1 MYKKYENRI
10 DNLMV
15 FNSLPFLFF
24 FTAVFALYW
33 SVPKKHQWGVLL
45 ASSYLFYG
53 ICGAKYLLLIL
64 FITAIS
70 YFSARYLEK
79 NRSNPAASKRCLALT
94 CLCILSFLLFFK
106 YFNFLSESICQL
118 LRVFSVAVDPFL
130 ISVMLPVGLSFYT
143 FTVIAYVVD
152 VYRGKIPAEHHF
164 GKYAAFI
171 SFFPTLLSG
180 PIERADN
187 LLAQIRQEHSFDYSQ
202 AVLGSR
208 EILFGLFK
216 KMVIADT
223 LAIYVNMVF
232 DNVRSYS
239 GFTLILAVLFYT
251 IQIYCDFSGYSDI
264 AIGVSRLL
272 GINLKPNFRQ
282 PYFATSI
289 KEFWGRWHISLSSWF
304 RDYVYIPLGGNR
316 VTPLRHKL
324 NLMAT
329 FLVSGLWHGASWNFI
344 LWGGIHGGAQVVES
358 LLPKAKTKAAVFF
371 RWILTMLVVCIGWVF
386 FRANTFAD
394 AFYVLSHLFSGIG
407 APSWYFV
414 QGYRILGLSNV
425 DLMVIFGHCFALFA
439 LDFCCFR
446 WNAMESISKAPVF
459 LRWGIYLLLIL
470 LIIFF
475 TPLVRNSQFLYFQ
488 F

>member
-1 MYKKYENRI
+1 
-10 DNLMV
+10 MV

-394 AFYVLSHLFSGIG
+394 ASYILSHLFSGIG

-414 QGYRILGLSNV
+414 QGYRSLNISKV
-425 DLMVIFGHCFALFA
+425 DLLLAFGYCFALFA

>member
-1 MYKKYENRI
+1 
-10 DNLMV
+10 MV
-15 FNSLPFLFF
+15 FNSVPFLFF
-24 FTAVFALYW
+24 FIAVFALYW
-33 SVPKKHQWGVLL
+33 SVPKRFQWCVLL
-45 ASSYLFYG
+45 VSSYLFYG
-53 ICGAKYLLLIL
+53 ICSAKYLLLIL
-64 FITAIS
+64 FITAVS

-79 NRSNPAASKRCLALT
+79 NRGNSAASKRCLALT
-94 CLCILSFLLFFK
+94 CLCILSFLFVFK

-118 LRVFSVAVDPFL
+118 LRFFSVEVDPFL
-130 ISVMLPVGLSFYT
+130 IKVMLPVGLSFYT

-152 VYRGKIPAEHHF
+152 VYRGKIPAEHRF

-187 LLAQIRQEHSFDYSQ
+187 LLAQIRQEHSFDYDQ

-232 DNVRSYS
+232 NSIHSYS
-239 GFTLILAVLFYT
+239 GFTMILAVLFYT

-272 GINLKPNFRQ
+272 GIHLRPNFRQ
-282 PYFATSI
+282 PYFAVSI
-289 KEFWGRWHISLSSWF
+289 KEFWGRWHISLSSWL

-316 VTPLRHKL
+316 VSPLRHKL

-344 LWGGIHGGAQVVES
+344 LWGAIHGGAQVLES
-358 LLPKAKTKAAVFF
+358 LLPKAKAKAAVFF
-371 RWILTMLVVCIGWVF
+371 RWILTMLVVCFGWVF
-386 FRANTFAD
+386 FRANTLSD
-394 AFYVLSHLFSGIG
+394 AVYVFSHLFYGIG
-407 APSWYFV
+407 EPSWYFV
-414 QGYRILGLSNV
+414 QGYRVLGLSNV
-425 DLMVIFGHCFALFA
+425 DLLVIFGNCFLLFA

-446 WNAMESISKAPVF
+446 WDGMEKISKVPSF
-459 LRWGIYLLLIL
+459 FRWGIYLLLIL
-470 LIIFF
+470 LIVFF
-475 TPLVRNSQFLYFQ
+475 TPLISNSQFLYFQ

>member
-1 MYKKYENRI
+1 
-10 DNLMV
+10 MV
-15 FNSLPFLFF
+15 FNSLSFLFF
-24 FTAVFALYW
+24 FIAVFALYW
-33 SVPKKHQWGVLL
+33 SVPKKFQWCVLL
-45 ASSYLFYG
+45 ASGYLFYG
-53 ICGAKYLLLIL
+53 ICSAEYLLLIL
-64 FITAIS
+64 LITAVS
-70 YFSARYLEK
+70 YLSALYLEK
-79 NRSNPAASKRCLALT
+79 NRNNAKASRRCLAFT
-94 CLCILSFLLFFK
+94 CLFILAFLFFFK
-106 YFNFLSESICQL
+106 YFNFLSESVCRILQ
-118 LRVFSVAVDPFL
+118 VFSVEADPFL
-130 ISVMLPVGLSFYT
+130 IRVLLPVGLSFYT
-143 FTVIAYVVD
+143 FTVIGYVVD
-152 VYRGKIPAEHHF
+152 VFKGKTPAEHHF

-187 LLAQIRQEHSFDYSQ
+187 LLAQIRQEHSFHYGQ

-232 DNVRSYS
+232 GSVRSYS
-239 GFTLILAVLFYT
+239 GFTLMLAILFYT

-272 GINLKPNFRQ
+272 GIQLRPNFRQ
-282 PYFATSI
+282 PYFAASI
-289 KEFWGRWHISLSSWF
+289 KAFWGRWHISLSTWF

-316 VTPLRHKL
+316 VSPLRHKL
-324 NLMAT
+324 NLMTT

-344 LWGGIHGGAQVVES
+344 LWGGIHGGVQVVES
-358 LLPKAKTKAAVFF
+358 LLPKAKTKTASFF
-371 RWILTMLVVCIGWVF
+371 RWILTMLVVSFAWVF
-386 FRANTFAD
+386 FRANTLSD
-394 AFYVLSHLFSGIG
+394 AFYVLSHLLTGIG
-407 APSWYFV
+407 DPTGYIV

-425 DLMVIFGHCFALFA
+425 DLLVICGNCLILFL

-446 WNAMESISKAPVF
+446 WNGMEQISNLPVF
-459 LRWGIYLLLIL
+459 LRWGIYLLLLL

-475 TPLVRNSQFLYFQ
+475 TPLISNSQFLYFQ

>member
-1 MYKKYENRI
+1 
-10 DNLMV
+10 MV

-33 SVPKKHQWGVLL
+33 SVPKTYQWSVLL
-45 ASSYLFYG
+45 VSSYLFYG

-79 NRSNPAASKRCLALT
+79 NLSNPAASKRCLALT

-118 LRVFSVAVDPFL
+118 LRVFSVQLDPFL
-130 ISVMLPVGLSFYT
+130 IKVMLPVGLSFYT

-187 LLAQIRQEHSFDYSQ
+187 LLAQIRQEHSFDYDQ

-208 EILFGLFK
+208 EILLGLFK

-272 GINLKPNFRQ
+272 GINLRPNFRQ
-282 PYFATSI
+282 PYFASSI
-289 KEFWGRWHISLSSWF
+289 KEFWGRWHISLSSWL

-329 FLVSGLWHGASWNFI
+329 FLISGLWHGASWNFI

-358 LLPKAKTKAAVFF
+358 LLPKAKNKAAVFF

-446 WNAMESISKAPVF
+446 WNAMERISKAPVF

-475 TPLVRNSQFLYFQ
+475 TPLVSNSQFLYFQ